1 MPPAEPAVN
10 APRVLIKYKGGKGDF
25 PPPPRCQH
33 TGCVNGRMVNNNPAK
48 SIMCVLDM
56 LLIFF
61 KFGHGKSPFLNNVRG
76 GSTPCCRPL
85 IAYQQRRAGL
95 STVGEAHLLAIDW
108 LGWFCY
114 LLSIFLLEQCNRQNI
129 RQSKN
134 SDCTYKSDYHAQI
147 KIIYDKAYNCIVCH
161 F

>member
-1 MPPAEPAVN
+1 M
-10 APRVLIKYKGGKGDF
+10 R
-25 PPPPRCQH
+25 
-33 TGCVNGRMVNNNPAK
+33 
-48 SIMCVLDM
+48 VLDM

-95 STVGEAHLLAIDW
+95 STVGEAHLLAVDW